1 MLSEPVL
8 SSPLSYGIAGL
19 LAGLLV
25 SIVAWVTLWTRAKSA
40 VLARRDLEEELA
52 EERASLDAVRA
63 ERDGLSKEQLRLTSE
78 VARLEERNAQG
89 EARMGE
95 LRAVEQRFMEQFR
108 ALSAEALKSNNE
120 SFLNA
125 AQHSFEALQARTV
138 DQLAANEKQV
148 LVALEPMRETLVRF
162 QDHLQSIEKDRV
174 GAYESLT
181 QQVKSLAET
190 NVQLR
195 GETGQLMRALKNPQA
210 RGQWGELQLRRVVEL
225 AGMLEY
231 CDFVEQVSVN
241 DGKLRPDLVIKLP
254 GDKCIVVD
262 AKAPLSAYLDANDAV
277 DEVSRAALMKAHARA
292 IKDHG
297 TQLGKKAY
305 WEQFENS
312 PEFVV
317 LFMPGESFFAA
328 ALQQQPELIE
338 QAVADKVLLATPT
351 TLIALL
357 KAVSFGWRQ
366 ERMAANAAEVQRIG
380 NELFER
386 LAQLSGHFEDLGD
399 RLKKSV
405 DSFNSAAHTFEHRVA
420 VSARR
425 FKELGA
431 VTGESKRSLEPLE
444 TITVTP
450 RVVGLGN

>member
-1 MLSEPVL
+1 MIST
-8 SSPLSYGIAGL
+8 PLSYGIVGLFAGL
-19 LAGLLV
+19 VISL
-25 SIVAWVTLWTRAKSA
+25 IAWVLLYSRAKRAILLQKELEQQLLTQQS
-40 VLARRDLEEELA
+40 VSLELKNENDHLAQ
-52 EERASLDAVRA
+52 
-63 ERDGLSKEQLRLTSE
+63 EQLRLTGE
-78 VARLEERNAQG
+78 NARLEERTVQS
-89 EARMGE
+89 EARMQE
-95 LRAVEQRFMEQFR
+95 LRGVEQRFVEQFR
-108 ALSAEALKSNNE
+108 ALSAEALKSNNA

-125 AQHSFEALQARTV
+125 AQMSFETLQARTV
-138 DQLAANEKQV
+138 DQLAAKEAQV
-148 LVALEPMRETLVRF
+148 LTALEPMRTTLQQF
-162 QDHLQSIEKDRV
+162 QVHLQSLEKDRV

-190 NVQLR
+190 NIQLR

-210 RGQWGELQLRRVVEL
+210 RGRWGELQLRRVVEL

-231 CDFVEQVSVN
+231 CDFIEQVSVD

-254 GDKCIVVD
+254 GNKCIVVD
-262 AKAPLSAYLDANDAV
+262 AKAPLSAYLDANDEV
-277 DEVSRAALMKAHARA
+277 DDTVRGTLLKAHARA

-297 TQLGKKAY
+297 TQLGRKGY
-305 WEQFENS
+305 WEQFDNS

-366 ERMAANAAEVQRIG
+366 ERMAENAAEVQRLG
-380 NELFER
+380 NELYSR
-386 LAQLSGHFEDLGD
+386 LAQLSGHLDDVGG
-399 RLKKSV
+399 RLKKAV
-405 DSFNSAAHTFEHRVA
+405 ESFNSAAHVFEQRVA

-431 VTGESKRSLEPLE
+431 VTTDSRDALDPIDAIE
-444 TITVTP
+444 ITP
-450 RVVGLGN
+450 RVVGLSD

>member
-1 MLSEPVL
+1 MISN
-8 SSPLSYGIAGL
+8 PLSFGIIGLFAGII
-19 LAGLLV
+19 V
-25 SIVAWVTLWTRAKSA
+25 SLFAWIVLYSRAKRA
-40 VLARRDLEEELA
+40 IVTQKELEQQLLTQQTRNEALKIENDRLGA
-52 EERASLDAVRA
+52 
-63 ERDGLSKEQLRLTSE
+63 EQLRLTGE
-78 VARLEERNAQG
+78 NARLEERTVQS
-89 EARMGE
+89 EARMQE
-95 LRAVEQRFMEQFR
+95 LRSVEQRFVDQFR
-108 ALSAEALKSNNE
+108 ALSAEALKSNNAT
-120 SFLNA
+120 FLNA
-125 AQHSFEALQARTV
+125 AQMSFETLQARTV
-138 DQLAANEKQV
+138 DQLAAKETQV
-148 LVALEPMRETLVRF
+148 LTALEPMRATLQQF
-162 QDHLQSIEKDRV
+162 QVQLQSLEKDRV

-210 RGQWGELQLRRVVEL
+210 RGRWGELQLRRVVEL

-231 CDFVEQVSVN
+231 CDFIEQVSVD
-241 DGKLRPDLVIKLP
+241 DGKLRPDLLIKLP
-254 GDKCIVVD
+254 GNKCIVVD
-262 AKAPLSAYLDANDAV
+262 AKAPLSAYLDANDEV
-277 DEVSRAALMKAHARA
+277 DDTVRGTLLKAHAKS

-297 TQLGKKAY
+297 TQLGRKAY

-366 ERMAANAAEVQRIG
+366 ERMAQNATEVQRLG
-380 NELFER
+380 NELFSR
-386 LAQLSGHFEDLGD
+386 LAQLSGHFETLGD
-399 RLKKSV
+399 KLGKAV
-405 DSFNSAAHTFEHRVA
+405 ESFNAAAYTFEHRFA

-425 FKELGA
+425 FKELGS
-431 VTGESKRSLEPLE
+431 VTSDSKDALEPLD
-444 TITVTP
+444 TIAIAP
-450 RVVGLGN
+450 RVVGLVE